1 MFHDA
6 FPTRLPIVSHIIEK
20 VDAVFNSLVPPG
32 PSATFNTFTAL
43 AILFHM
49 AFEAVVFVSGD
60 GELSEREAAAVGRH
74 ASSDVLYVVMPSE
87 GKAELLRDFLAP
99 RGFRRTNIVCVR
111 RPDSRHLVS
120 YLAGAASPSGLAV
133 DVTFASPYY
142 AAHVSLLARGRS
154 VKIEYTREDGS
165 AEVVFKSSASPLA
178 EDATMRRIMASLGEE
193 PRTLAELEAATGLN
207 YKTLARRAARLLEE
221 GLVSK
226 TDDYPIRYYMTQK
239 QCFDAFLTSRPYD
252 LELEG
257 KHFVSAAKALR
268 DQNKIVLDSTMPW
281 RRPLARLSRY
291 PAFLFL
297 TF

>member
-1 MFHDA
+1 M
-6 FPTRLPIVSHIIEK
+6 
-20 VDAVFNSLVPPG
+20 G
-32 PSATFNTFTAL
+32 
-43 AILFHM
+43 
-49 AFEAVVFVSGD
+49 
-60 GELSEREAAAVGRH
+60 AAVDLD
-74 ASSDVLYVVMPSE
+74 DV
-87 GKAELLRDFLAP
+87 G
-99 RGFRRTNIVCVR
+99 VR

-120 YLAGAASPSGLAV
+120 YLAGAASPFGLAV

-142 AAHVSLLARGRS
+142 AVRVSLLARGRP

-178 EDATMRRIMASLGEE
+178 EDATMCRIMASLGED
-193 PRTLAELEAATGLN
+193 PRTLVELEAATGLN